1 MAAAASGVM
10 FLLLTCGCL
19 VGTTDASAFRGS
31 DPMQALGRMS
41 VEELRAT
48 MLDELMSAL
57 GSGNRVTESRLGKI
71 EDALRPTFNSMTKNA
86 HGNLEHSAVRY
97 VLHRLFVQ
105 RHGMYVKGLDSAGA
119 AWIGD
124 LSSPTSV
131 LEDKV
136 PAYVMALFE
145 ERLKGRGLG
154 LHETAILAAT
164 LEHLIHN
171 EAVERLHASYQ
182 AHGLSVEDRVPKA
195 KTQEIIDTYMVLF
208 IMGKNVSI
216 LTPEIVKQERD
227 EIEEVYPS
235 WTESQ
240 KFSHGVMEELFAANR
255 ADSSFASDAISFN
268 ATAKI
273 VEEIGERYGR
283 WQDVECHDLKG
294 ALMKM
299 EEPGTG
305 RVPLKRFYGDA
316 LDGAWQF
323 TESVEYLRELGALD
337 ETDPDRKSVI
347 LSNYINSPSN
357 CLASSS
363 IYSVCC
369 LNECEELMG
378 HIEAAVGQPDG
389 TTAKVFE
396 VVGNLASNTEKA
408 PREISPQL
416 RALLGEVASHH
427 DGRVPLHGR
436 LFAQWMHHVYPHECP
451 YPHKSGSTKPMSPDE
466 WMEERGSE
474 AVAEDHDMLFHVT
487 DPPSAEGT
495 DPVTGA
501 TSSKGANA
509 LSNSASAGS
518 KPLMW
523 TVEEELVV
531 TTTRPPLRAF
541 RSLWGFIRNVGILIA
556 LVTMGMSLRQVVGGA
571 LGSVTGGG
579 KQQLPFSGKSHRC

>member
-1 MAAAASGVM
+1 MAATAPQVVSV
-10 FLLLTCGCL
+10 LVLCGCL
-19 VGTTDASAFRGS
+19 FGQMDASAFRGS

-41 VEELRAT
+41 VEELRST

-57 GSGNRVTESRLGKI
+57 GSGNRVTESRLAKI
-71 EDALRPTFNSMTKNA
+71 EEALRPTFNSMTKNKF
-86 HGNLEHSAVRY
+86 GNLEHSAVRY

-145 ERLKGRGLG
+145 ERLQGRGLG

-171 EAVERLHASYQ
+171 EAVHRLEASYQ
-182 AHGLSVEDRVPKA
+182 AHGLSVQDRVPRK

-208 IMGKNVSI
+208 IMGKNASD
-216 LTPEIVKQERD
+216 LTPEMVKQERD

-240 KFSHGVMEELFAANR
+240 KFSHGVMDEFFTANSADDEFAPEQVT
-255 ADSSFASDAISFN
+255 FN

-299 EEPGTG
+299 ENPGTG

-337 ETDPDRKSVI
+337 ETDPDGKTVI

-378 HIEAAVGQPDG
+378 HIEAAVGEPDG
-389 TTAKVFE
+389 TRQKILE
-396 VVGNLASNTEKA
+396 VVGNLPSNTESA
-408 PREISPQL
+408 PRQVSVELQT
-416 RALLGEVASHH
+416 LLDDVASTH

-436 LFAQWMHHVYPHECP
+436 LFAQWMHHAYPRECP
-451 YPHKSGSTKPMSPDE
+451 YPHKSGTTKPMSPDE
-466 WMEERGSE
+466 WLEEKGSE
-474 AVAEDHDMLFHVT
+474 AVAEDHEMLYHVT
-487 DPPSAEGT
+487 DPPTAADS
-495 DPVTGA
+495 PQA
-501 TSSKGANA
+501 TSAATSNA
-509 LSNSASAGS
+509 GK
-518 KPLMW
+518 KPIMW
-523 TVEEELVV
+523 TVDEELVV
-531 TTTRPPLRAF
+531 TTTRPPNRALRK
-541 RSLWGFIRNVGILIA
+541 LWALVRNLGILVA
-556 LVTMGMSLRQVVGGA
+556 LVTMGMSLRQMVGVSFGTFGA
-571 LGSVTGGG
+571 N
-579 KQQLPFSGKSHRC
+579 KHQLPFAGKSHRC